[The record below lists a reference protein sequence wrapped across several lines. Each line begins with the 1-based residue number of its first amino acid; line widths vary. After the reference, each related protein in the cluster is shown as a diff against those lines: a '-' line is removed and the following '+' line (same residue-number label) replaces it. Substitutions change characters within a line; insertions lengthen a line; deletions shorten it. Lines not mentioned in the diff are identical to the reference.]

1 MKKMIMK
8 IKESLTHN
16 VGVKIVAVI
25 IATLIWLTVINIT
38 DPEKTVVI
46 YGVPVTVT
54 HEEAISDLDMVYEVK
69 NDKYVNIT
77 ISGKRSVVGNLS
89 ADDFKAIASLKELS
103 KVNSVPIEVSAKQGS
118 IARKVTIEKQS
129 MQTLMVNVEQ
139 MEKQNFDV
147 HVEYSGSAASGY
159 VANGYTL
166 SKNTIS
172 IKAPTSILKNIS
184 KVVAECELEG
194 NSTTFTKK
202 CPLVMYDNDGNVI
215 KTDHVTMSSKKV
227 QVTVDIAQE
236 KEVPV
241 ELGKIGN
248 PPEGY
253 EVKSTLL
260 STNKVKLVGSSD
272 VLATIDKITLSD
284 DIDISKETENY
295 SKTIDLTK
303 YIPEGVTIS
312 GGSNV
317 TVEIEISKL
326 ATKKITIKSSN
337 IKIINE
343 DNTNAKVLDSVKFT
357 VQGDSDAISK
367 LKTSDITATINV
379 EKLATGKHNVV
390 VQLTLPDKVIV
401 TEEVKVPVAI
411 KEKDV
416 TATGKE

>member
-147 HVEYSGSAASGY
+147 HVEYSGSAA
-159 VANGYTL
+159 
-166 SKNTIS
+166 
-172 IKAPTSILKNIS
+172 
-184 KVVAECELEG
+184 
-194 NSTTFTKK
+194 
-202 CPLVMYDNDGNVI
+202 
-215 KTDHVTMSSKKV
+215 
-227 QVTVDIAQE
+227 
-236 KEVPV
+236 
-241 ELGKIGN
+241 
-248 PPEGY
+248 
-253 EVKSTLL
+253 
-260 STNKVKLVGSSD
+260 
-272 VLATIDKITLSD
+272 
-284 DIDISKETENY
+284 
-295 SKTIDLTK
+295 
-303 YIPEGVTIS
+303 
-312 GGSNV
+312 
-317 TVEIEISKL
+317 
-326 ATKKITIKSSN
+326 
-337 IKIINE
+337 
-343 DNTNAKVLDSVKFT
+343 
-357 VQGDSDAISK
+357 
-367 LKTSDITATINV
+367 
-379 EKLATGKHNVV
+379 
-390 VQLTLPDKVIV
+390 
-401 TEEVKVPVAI
+401 
-411 KEKDV
+411 
-416 TATGKE
+416 

>member
-69 NDKYVNIT
+69 NNKYVNIT
-77 ISGKRSVVGNLS
+77 ISGKRSVVGKLS

-139 MEKQNFDV
+139 IEKQNFDV

-215 KTDHVTMSSKKV
+215 KTGHVTMSSKKV
-227 QVTVDIAQE
+227 EVTVDIAQE

-312 GGSNV
+312 DGSNV
-317 TVEIEISKL
+317 TVEIEISK
-326 ATKKITIKSSN
+326 
-337 IKIINE
+337 
-343 DNTNAKVLDSVKFT
+343 
-357 VQGDSDAISK
+357 
-367 LKTSDITATINV
+367 
-379 EKLATGKHNVV
+379 
-390 VQLTLPDKVIV
+390 
-401 TEEVKVPVAI
+401 
-411 KEKDV
+411 
-416 TATGKE
+416 